1 MTQSGVTPRLL
12 NVEQFKRKID
22 RSNPVANIYRNAIDL
37 NRFSNA
43 VAKQIV
49 RDYNAI
55 ILSAVDDLKRI
66 DFGETTA
73 GAGIVSPSSVQAQRL
88 RVILAQL
95 KESLDGWA
103 DRSTAYASR
112 ELQGLAELQ
121 TEFVTEQLRLAVAG
135 GEVGGRGIEPS
146 VVAQQAVNTVEV
158 APNFAASVASVDP
171 TDLNFTLP
179 GTGGFNLTAAQ
190 GSAITLPNG
199 EVVSKAFRGLAESQ
213 AQRFNTIV
221 RTGLLTGEPTPQI
234 ARRMVGSLDFGQL
247 AKTARQQALA
257 GGELTRIADHQVLT
271 IVRTSVQ
278 QVANEASQQ
287 VYRANGDVTKKYQ
300 YLATLDSRTSA
311 ICRSLDGKTFKYGDG
326 PTPPVHFNCLPG
338 DARVS
343 ASSQIA
349 AVYRRPYQG
358 FLCVISTADGDVLR
372 VTPNHPVLT
381 NVGWKAAQSVQIGD
395 QVFRSSAV
403 PLEAFAGDQKN
414 DAVTTAEDV
423 FSAFGKSPSV
433 FSVEVPISAPDFHG
447 DVAAENVA
455 VVLANRELLLAVN
468 PELFK
473 MLRNIS
479 LQGSDSTG
487 SGVGH
492 FAQSFLAVGGSA
504 FSDVSGGSQ
513 SLSFSGGGSGH
524 ASELLFA
531 SISEGAARTQD
542 DALYGTWRDVELL
555 SDSTDPDSVVVKG
568 NDAVK
573 VVGIGREPF
582 SGHVYN
588 FETESGLYWADSIL
602 THNCRSTTIPVIDYR
617 ALGLRPPEEV
627 IGPARRAAEGGQ
639 VSADTNYGQ
648 WLQRQS
654 KQYQAEVLGK
664 SRLPYFEKLS
674 KELGPQQALARFV
687 REDGSEVSLKQ
698 LQQRYGKPEP

>member
-12 NVEQFKRKID
+12 NVEQFKRRID
-22 RSNPVANIYRNAIDL
+22 RRNPVANIYRNAIDL

-66 DFGETTA
+66 DFGEATA
-73 GAGIVSPSSVQAQRL
+73 GAGIVSPQSVQAQRL

-103 DRSTAYASR
+103 GRNTAYVAT

-121 TEFVTEQLRLAVAG
+121 TEFVAEQLRLAIEG
-135 GEVGGRGIEPS
+135 GQIGARGIEPS
-146 VVAQQAVNTVEV
+146 VVAQQVVRTVEV
-158 APNFAASVASVDP
+158 SPNFAATVATVDP

-213 AQRFNTIV
+213 AQRFNAIV

-257 GGELTRIADHQVLT
+257 GGELTRMADHQVLT

-287 VYRANGDVTKKYQ
+287 VYRANEDVTQKYQ

-343 ASSQIA
+343 TSCRIA

-358 FLCVISTADGDVLR
+358 FLYVIKTTDGDMLR

-381 NVGWKAAQSVQIGD
+381 DSGWKAAQNIDIGD
-395 QVFRSSAV
+395 KVFRRDFIPSETLAS
-403 PLEAFAGDQKN
+403 DQKN
-414 DAVTTAEDV
+414 QIEATAEDI
-423 FSAFGKSPSV
+423 FSAFRKSPFV
-433 FSVEVPISAPDFHG
+433 FAVEVPISSPDFHG
-447 DVAAENVA
+447 DVPAEQIA
-455 VVLANRELLLAVN
+455 VVLANRELLFTVN
-468 PELFK
+468 PDLLQ
-473 MLRNIS
+473 MLQNSSFERA
-479 LQGSDSTG
+479 GSTG
-487 SGVGH
+487 AGVGH
-492 FAQSFLAVGGSA
+492 SAQSFVAIESATFGGMS
-504 FSDVSGGSQ
+504 SGGQ
-513 SLSFSGGGSGH
+513 SLPFKGSSTSH

-531 SISEGAARTQD
+531 SIPKLAPGPQNDS
-542 DALYGTWRDVELL
+542 LYGSWRDVELISDP
-555 SDSTDPDSVVVKG
+555 SDSNTAVVQG
-568 NDAVK
+568 NDAVN
-573 VVGIGREPF
+573 VAWVGREPF

-588 FETESGLYWADSIL
+588 FETETGLYWADSIL

-627 IGPARRAAEGGQ
+627 IGPARRAAAGGQ
-639 VSADTNYGQ
+639 VSAETNYAK
-648 WLQRQS
+648 WLRDRPEVQREIFGS
-654 KQYQAEVLGK
+654 KQPYYTMLVDKYGPEGAL
-664 SRLPYFEKLS
+664 SRM
-674 KELGPQQALARFV
+674 V
-687 REDGSEVSLKQ
+687 RDDGSEVTLKQ
-698 LQQRYGKPEP
+698 LQERYGKPAA